1 MSSSDSKHYILNDRY
16 ELLERV
22 GSGGMALVFKA
33 QDLLLG
39 RLVAVKVMQDSLSGD
54 ETFVRRFQQE
64 AHAAAN
70 LAHPH
75 IVTIHD
81 VGFSHGRYYMVMEY
95 VPGLTLKQVIRQQ
108 NENGRPMP
116 IDRAIHFTI
125 QICQGIGY
133 AHRAGLVHCDV
144 KPQNILVT
152 ADDRVKVTDFGIAR
166 AFSEAH
172 IEPDAEM
179 VLGTPQY
186 FSPEQARGEAATPAS
201 DVYAIGIILYE
212 LLCGRLPFIAD
223 SYTGL
228 AEKHILEPPPP
239 LSQFNPSIPDPLVQ
253 IVNKLL
259 SKEPSGRYRTA
270 DQLGRILS
278 SYRESSFQATGLQ
291 PAVKPIPRPIISP
304 AFTPVQPPSP
314 LVPVAEQPTQS
325 LDLSEQITPLPRPVP
340 TRPNQETHPP
350 TPAEAADLTIIGLG
364 LLALIALLGLIP
376 VWYLALSAW
385 RG

>member
-1 MSSSDSKHYILNDRY
+1 MSTDQKQYILNDRY
-16 ELLERV
+16 QLLERV

-33 QDLLLG
+33 QDLMLG

-70 LAHPH
+70 LAHPN

-81 VGFSHGRYYMVMEY
+81 VGFSQGRYYMVMEY
-95 VPGLTLKQVIRQQ
+95 VPGHNLKQIIRSQ
-108 NENGRPMP
+108 NETGRPMP
-116 IDRAIHFTI
+116 IDRAIHLTT

-144 KPQNILVT
+144 KPQNILLT
-152 ADDRVKVTDFGIAR
+152 DDERVKVADFGIAR

-172 IEPDAEM
+172 IEPDSEM

-186 FSPEQARGEAATPAS
+186 FSPEQAKGEAATPSS
-201 DVYAIGIILYE
+201 DVYSIGIILFE
-212 LLCGRLPFIAD
+212 LLCGRLPFTAD

-228 AEKHILEPPPP
+228 AEKHILEPPP
-239 LSQFNPSIPDPLVQ
+239 LVSQFNPAIPDPLVQ
-253 IVNKLL
+253 IVKKVLA
-259 SKEPSGRYRTA
+259 KEPSGRYRTA

-278 SYRESSFQATGLQ
+278 SYRESSFEETGVQ
-291 PAVKPIPRPIISP
+291 PAVRPVPRPIVNQI
-304 AFTPVQPPSP
+304 PSP
-314 LVPVAEQPTQS
+314 SRVLAPVAITERPTEMLIISEQPTPMPMPERETPVR
-325 LDLSEQITPLPRPVP
+325 LDNTPPKDTLD
-340 TRPNQETHPP
+340 TK
-350 TPAEAADLTIIGLG
+350 ALALG
-364 LLALIALLGLIP
+364 LIALFALLGLIP
-376 VWYLALSAW
+376 IWYLALSAW

>member
-1 MSSSDSKHYILNDRY
+1 MSAEQKQYILNDRY
-16 ELLERV
+16 QLLERV

-33 QDLLLG
+33 QDLMLG

-70 LAHPH
+70 LAHPN

-81 VGFSHGRYYMVMEY
+81 VGFSEGRYYMVMEY
-95 VPGLTLKQVIRQQ
+95 VPGHTLKQLIRNQ
-108 NENGRPMP
+108 NETGRPMP
-116 IDRAIHFTI
+116 IDRAIHLTT

-144 KPQNILVT
+144 KPQNILLT
-152 ADDRVKVTDFGIAR
+152 DDERVKVADFGIAR

-186 FSPEQARGEAATPAS
+186 FSPEQAKGEAATPSS
-201 DVYAIGIILYE
+201 DVYSIGIILFE

-228 AEKHILEPPPP
+228 AEKHILEPPP
-239 LSQFNPSIPDPLVQ
+239 LVSQYNPAIPDPLVQ
-253 IVNKLL
+253 IVKKVLA
-259 SKEPSGRYRTA
+259 KEPSGRYRTA

-278 SYRESSFQATGLQ
+278 SYRESSFQETGLQ
-291 PAVKPIPRPIISP
+291 PAIKPVPRPIINQG
-304 AFTPVQPPSP
+304 QPSHA
-314 LVPVAEQPTQS
+314 LAPVAVAERPTEMMVISEQPTPKPMPIPS
-325 LDLSEQITPLPRPVP
+325 LDLD
-340 TRPNQETHPP
+340 PP
-350 TPAEAADLTIIGLG
+350 PAKASIDMTAVVLG
-364 LLALIALLGLIP
+364 MLALVALLGLIP
-376 VWYLALSAW
+376 LWYLALSAW